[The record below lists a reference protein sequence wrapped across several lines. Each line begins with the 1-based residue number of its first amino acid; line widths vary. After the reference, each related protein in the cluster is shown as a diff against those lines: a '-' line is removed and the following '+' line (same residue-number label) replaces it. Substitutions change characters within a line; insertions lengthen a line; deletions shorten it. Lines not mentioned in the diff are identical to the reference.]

1 MNEKVILLVEDNPDD
16 AELTRRA
23 FRKAEVPVRIAVAED
38 GLEALDYLFRAG
50 KWDGR
55 STEGDP
61 HLVLLDLKLPKID
74 GLGVLQRLRDDA
86 RTRLLPVVILTSSV
100 EQQDLIRGYN
110 LGCNSYIHK
119 PVDFVRFIGTAKTIG
134 DYWLELNV
142 PPLHADVE

>member
-1 MNEKVILLVEDNPDD
+1 
-16 AELTRRA
+16 
-23 FRKAEVPVRIAVAED
+23 
-38 GLEALDYLFRAG
+38 
-50 KWDGR
+50 
-55 STEGDP
+55 
-61 HLVLLDLKLPKID
+61 KLPKID
-74 GLGVLQRLRDDA
+74 GLGVLERLRDDP